1 MTRVGRIRFRCRA
14 LAGAAL
20 VALALGGSPVS
31 AETLKELAGKYLLPE
46 KAYIYRVKP

>member
-1 MTRVGRIRFRCRA
+1 MKIWFIRLRDSRWPWRPK
-14 LAGAAL
+14 
-20 VALALGGSPVS
+20 PVP